1 MKDSED
7 RVNNIFLGPEND
19 QEKITLNT
27 LLILSELKELKE
39 IILDQKEGDLKLK
52 DNQEIEEKFEEYPD
66 NVGPHTFRVNTWVLK
81 EFLQLVNRKDWK
93 IQTSITK
100 ALLLF
105 INKYKD
111 DEDKMNENY

>member
-52 DNQEIEEKFEEYPD
+52 DN
-66 NVGPHTFRVNTWVLK
+66 
-81 EFLQLVNRKDWK
+81 
-93 IQTSITK
+93 
-100 ALLLF
+100 
-105 INKYKD
+105 
-111 DEDKMNENY
+111 

>member
-7 RVNNIFLGPEND
+7 RVNNIFLGAEND

-39 IILDQKEGDLKLK
+39 IILDQKEGD
-52 DNQEIEEKFEEYPD
+52 
-66 NVGPHTFRVNTWVLK
+66 LK